1 VTSPLAGHSGNL
13 PAKGSDREPITCGH
27 YAALYSRVLGEARR
41 LLVYLPQGYDDG
53 SEPYPALIQLDGEK
67 ETFCQTAMTAW
78 YLAHMAER
86 IPEAIVVAIENTD
99 RARDMALGAGAERF
113 LQFIADEFLPFIAAN
128 YRTNGF
134 RVLYGQSASS
144 VFACYA
150 FLKRPQLFDACVL
163 SSFGLSE
170 QGCAF
175 LTRDVLPALG
185 PGGLRE
191 RALFAADGR
200 VDPYDPAGTRAS
212 NGSRFL
218 DALVQSPESRIVL
231 KHETYGDEGHVPYPG
246 LYDGLKWIYG
256 LSRTISTEGAR

>member
-1 VTSPLAGHSGNL
+1 VTSPLAGPGSNA
-13 PAKGSDREPITCGH
+13 PARGSDRVPITCGH
-27 YAALYSRVLGEARR
+27 YAALHSQVLGEARR

-53 SEPYPALIQLDGEK
+53 SETYPTLIQLDGET
-67 ETFCQTAMTAW
+67 ETFCQAAMTAW

-150 FLKRPQLFDACVL
+150 FLKRARLFDACVL

-170 QGCAF
+170 QGRAF
-175 LTRDVLPALG
+175 LKDVLPALG
-185 PGGLRE
+185 PGGFRE
-191 RALFAADGR
+191 RALFAANGQ

-212 NGSRFL
+212 NGLRFL
-218 DALVQSPESRIVL
+218 DALAQSPESRIVL
-231 KHETYGDEGHVPYPG
+231 RYETYRDEGHVPYPS

-256 LSRTISTEGAR
+256 LSRDIPTEGAR